1 MTSSSPPAPSSPGRA
16 GRRWTGAAGAW
27 LGLGAA
33 PATLTMGAAMADRH
47 GGAVPIVAVLL
58 GAALMAALLY
68 GQGMLGLGSSRAEG
82 GTLTDVAPTYL
93 SPAARTAVGILL
105 TLAMIGWNGFNVGL
119 GGASLGT
126 VTSLPGPVGA
136 VLLAAAVLAASYA
149 SGRLGNRIAV
159 VTTLAALALVA
170 VCVIRL
176 SPPVLPV
183 TADVR
188 GILPDVAVLVGY
200 VAVFALRAPDFS
212 HGLAGRRDLLVCVA
226 LLVVPASL
234 ATLAGA
240 GVWLRTGSPDVVATL
255 AGTGDIAAF
264 GNLFVTAAVFAPSLT
279 TTYSGALAIRSVMPG
294 LSRTA
299 AILAVAVPGT
309 LLAVL
314 RFDLYLLP
322 WLSALAAALPPL
334 VVPMAA
340 EAWRRR
346 RGGTPRV
353 IPVWTWVPAGVTATT
368 LALLGVPAAPVAGL
382 ALALAATALNAFG
395 RRPPA
400 FS

>member
-1 MTSSSPPAPSSPGRA
+1 MTATAADRD
-16 GRRWTGAAGAW
+16 GRRWTGVAGAW

-47 GGAVPIVAVLL
+47 GGAVPVVAIVL

-68 GQGMLGLGSSRAEG
+68 GQGLLGLRPPHGEG
-82 GTLTDVAPTYL
+82 GTLAEVAPGYL
-93 SPAARTAVGILL
+93 PPVARTVVGVLL
-105 TLAMIGWNGFNVGL
+105 ALAMIGWNGFNVGL

-136 VLLAAAVLAASYA
+136 VLLAAGVLAASYA
-149 SGRLGNRIAV
+149 SGRLGNRISV

-170 VCVIRL
+170 LCVARL
-176 SPPVLPV
+176 SPPAPPV
-183 TADVR
+183 TADVH

-212 HGLAGRRDLLVCVA
+212 RGLAGRRDLLVCVA

-234 ATLAGA
+234 AAVAGA
-240 GVWLRTGSPDVVATL
+240 GMWLRTGSPDVVATL
-255 AGTGDIAAF
+255 AGAGGVAAF

-279 TTYSGALAIRSVMPG
+279 TTYSGALALQSVWPG
-294 LSRTA
+294 LSRA
-299 AILAVAVPGT
+299 AALLAVAVPGT

-322 WLSALAAALPPL
+322 WLSVLAAALPPL
-334 VVPMAA
+334 VVPMVA

-346 RGGTPRV
+346 RGGTPRL
-353 IPVWTWVPAGVTATT
+353 ISVWSWVPAAVLATA
-368 LALLGVPAAPVAGL
+368 LALAGVPAAPVIGL
-382 ALALAATALNAFG
+382 TAAVLVTVFRAV
-395 RRPPA
+395 RR
-400 FS
+400 